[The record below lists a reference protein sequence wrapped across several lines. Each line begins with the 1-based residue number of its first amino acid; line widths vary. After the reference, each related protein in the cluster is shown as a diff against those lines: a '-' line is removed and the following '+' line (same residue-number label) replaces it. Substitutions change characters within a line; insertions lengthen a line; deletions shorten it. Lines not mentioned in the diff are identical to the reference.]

1 MRKRKNPP
9 QRSNEELCTLIQQG
23 DEDCIEELIRQNEGF
38 IHAVMVNLKIQDKA
52 HEQEY
57 MQCGRI
63 GLLRSLSKYDPS
75 RGVKFLTYAKAWIKK
90 EMLAYLN
97 QNIKFQAEIPLT
109 DLDNEDGRAEADQFI
124 TDFDPRGL
132 ENHVLKNIRLGV
144 LHDCLDTMGPRERE
158 FAIYRYGF
166 CGKDP
171 MGQESLA
178 KHFNIPM
185 REVLRLEEQVHEYI
199 LESLD
204 VDEALEFFADT
215 IDPKDRRKQEAESY
229 AALFSDP
236 AGDYI
241 GSQLDAFQ
249 ADWEYEAE
257 RQLAAV

>member
-1 MRKRKNPP
+1 MGKRKNRP
-9 QRSNEELCTLIQQG
+9 QRSNEELCALIQQG
-23 DEDCIEELIRQNEGF
+23 DEDCIEELVRQNEGF

-97 QNIKFQAEIPLT
+97 QNVKFQAEIPLT
-109 DLDNEDGRAEADQFI
+109 DLDNEEGRAEADQFI
-124 TDFDPRGL
+124 TDCDPRGL
-132 ENHVLKNIRLGV
+132 ENHVLKNVRLQV

-158 FAIYRYGF
+158 FAIFRYGF

-171 MGQESLA
+171 MGREALA

-185 REVLRLEEQVHEYI
+185 REVLRLEERVHEYI

-215 IDPKDRRKQEAESY
+215 FDPDDRKKQKSESY
-229 AALFSDP
+229 AALFANP

-241 GSQLDAFQ
+241 GSQLAAFQ

>member
-1 MRKRKNPP
+1 MGKRKNPP
-9 QRSNEELCTLIQQG
+9 QRSNEELCALIQQG
-23 DEDCIEELIRQNEGF
+23 DEDCIDELIRQNEGF
-38 IHAVMVNLKIQDKA
+38 IHAVMVNLKIQDKG

-63 GLLRSLSKYDPS
+63 GLLRSLSKYDTS
-75 RGVKFLTYAKAWIKK
+75 RDVKFLTYAKAWIKK

-124 TDFDPRGL
+124 TDCDPRGL

-144 LHDCLDTMGPRERE
+144 LHNCLDTMGPRERA

-171 MGQESLA
+171 IGREALTR
-178 KHFNIPM
+178 HFNIPM
-185 REVLRLEEQVHEYI
+185 REVLRLEEQMHEYI

-215 IDPKDRRKQEAESY
+215 VDPEDRKKQEAESY
-229 AALFSDP
+229 TALFADP
-236 AGDYI
+236 AGNYI
-241 GSQLDAFQ
+241 SSQLDAFQ
-249 ADWEYEAE
+249 GNWELEM
-257 RQLAAV
+257 AAQA